1 MFRNE
6 QRGIQFIWGKSILSN
21 TTRNGYKN
29 FHTLMSGS
37 PCCHRILPA
46 TFGLLA
52 SVFAVPVIVNIKS
65 LQYYFRKFKHFTFR
79 SYEIKSIASF
89 YSYSILV
96 MQLTRDSVASNPEG
110 TGSLSKRVA
119 TRSTNISSIVY
130 IPSWISVFHLQ
141 LQIKVGS
148 I

>member
-1 MFRNE
+1 MDNK
-6 QRGIQFIWGKSILSN
+6 IIP
-21 TTRNGYKN
+21 
-29 FHTLMSGS
+29 TLMSGS

-65 LQYYFRKFKHFTFR
+65 LQYNIRRFNHFTFR
-79 SYEIKSIASF
+79 SYEIQKSIASF